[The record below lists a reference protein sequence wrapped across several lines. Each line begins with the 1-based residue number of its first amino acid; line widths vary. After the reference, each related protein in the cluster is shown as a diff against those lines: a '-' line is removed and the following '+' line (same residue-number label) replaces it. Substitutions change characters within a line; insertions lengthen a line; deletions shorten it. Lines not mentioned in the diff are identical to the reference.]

1 MVLPRH
7 CASRHNFRVP
17 AGTDSMPPLMG
28 HNYRSV
34 CFGVET
40 LPDHQVQRPRHR
52 HAAGYATVV
61 LAGNF
66 IESGFAGRLV
76 ARAGDVLLHG
86 RFDCHADAPQGVRP
100 IQILRL
106 PWDDD
111 SRDGHFVTRDPDRL
125 AQLAEGD
132 PYEAMHTLARELR
145 AVERREQHWTDVL
158 AARLASPAKLSLR
171 HWATDRGL
179 RPEELSRGF
188 RCTFGI
194 SPKRFRLEVRAR
206 RAWGAVITS
215 YRALTDIA
223 QDFEFA
229 DLAHMSRSI
238 RALTGH
244 SPTSWRNQRPVE
256 PVAQIR
262 SS

>member
-1 MVLPRH
+1 
-7 CASRHNFRVP
+7 
-17 AGTDSMPPLMG
+17 MPPLMG
-28 HNYRSV
+28 HSYRSV
-34 CFGVET
+34 PFGVET

-52 HAAGYATVV
+52 HGAGYATVV

-66 IESGFAGRLV
+66 IESSFAGRMV

-111 SRDGHFVTRDPDRL
+111 SLDGHFVTHDPDRL
-125 AQLAEGD
+125 AQLAERD
-132 PYEAMHTLARELR
+132 PYEAMRTLAHELR
-145 AVERREQHWTDVL
+145 AAERREQHWTNAL
-158 AARLASPAKLSLR
+158 AARLASPAKLSLH

-188 RCTFGI
+188 RSTFGV
-194 SPKRFRLEVRAR
+194 SPKRFRLEVRSR
-206 RAWGAVITS
+206 RAWGAVVTS
-215 YRALTDIA
+215 LCALTYIA
-223 QDFEFA
+223 QDYEFA

-244 SPTSWRNQRPVE
+244 SPTAWRTQRPVE
-256 PVAQIR
+256 PFAQVR

>member
-40 LPDHQVQRPRHR
+40 LPDHHVQRPRHR

-145 AVERREQHWTDVL
+145 AVERREQHWTDAL

-179 RPEELSRGF
+179 RPEELSRGLSLHV
-188 RCTFGI
+188 RHIAEALPARGARPT
-194 SPKRFRLEVRAR
+194 RLGCRDHVLPRAHGHCSGLRVRR
-206 RAWGAVITS
+206 SGAHEPQYPCPHGPFANV
-215 YRALTDIA
+215 LA
-223 QDFEFA
+223 QPA
-229 DLAHMSRSI
+229 P
-238 RALTGH
+238 G
-244 SPTSWRNQRPVE
+244 
-256 PVAQIR
+256 
-262 SS
+262 

>member
-1 MVLPRH
+1 MPSLMRH
-7 CASRHNFRVP
+7 S
-17 AGTDSMPPLMG
+17 
-28 HNYRSV
+28 YRSV
-34 CFGVET
+34 RFGVET
-40 LPDHQVQRPRHR
+40 LPDHQVLRPRHR
-52 HAAGYATVV
+52 HGPGYATVV

-66 IESGFAGRLV
+66 IEWGFAGRMV

-86 RFDCHADAPQGVRP
+86 RFDCHADAPQGLRP

-111 SRDGHFVTRDPDRL
+111 LRDGHFVTGDPDRL
-125 AQLAEGD
+125 AQIAERD
-132 PYEAMHTLARELR
+132 PYEAMRILAHELG
-145 AVERREQHWTDVL
+145 AVGRREQHWTDAL
-158 AARLASPAKLSLR
+158 AVRLASPAKLSLR

-188 RCTFGI
+188 RCTFGV

-206 RAWGAVITS
+206 RAWGAVVTS

-223 QDFEFA
+223 QDYEFA

-238 RALTGH
+238 RALTGQ
-244 SPTSWRNQRPVE
+244 SPTAWRNQRPAE
-256 PVAQIR
+256 PLAQVR